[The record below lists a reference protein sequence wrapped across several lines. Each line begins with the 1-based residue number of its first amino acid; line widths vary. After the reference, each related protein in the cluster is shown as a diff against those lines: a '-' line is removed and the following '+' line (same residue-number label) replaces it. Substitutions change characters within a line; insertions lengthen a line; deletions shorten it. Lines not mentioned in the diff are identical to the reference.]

1 MVWADGASAA
11 CVASELVD
19 LSSIVI
25 EIPPHLGERISSKFL
40 QKSIGEHKS
49 NHRFAD
55 NSGRGDDAPVGAL
68 VSGLHRLFGD
78 HIGGAEGAAERGDRL
93 EVTADNDVF
102 AVGDAA
108 FEPAS
113 AIGAA
118 AETPGGFVVGNFVLH
133 FAAVG
138 ARGGYARADFH
149 GFDGL
154 DAHHGLRQTA
164 VEFFIPL
171 RVAAEAHGNLARDDF
186 EDAAD
191 GVAGLERGVDL
202 GFHFVLRGGIHAA
215 QRRINVGV
223 YGEDFVPGGFAV
235 EFDVAD
241 LNRVAGDFCAELPEQ
256 QLCQRSGSYAGGGF
270 AGGSTLEDVT
280 GVVKIKFLR
289 AGEVGMTR
297 ARSHELLVVAGEVWG
312 VLDGEGF
319 LPIGP
324 VAVFDAQRDG
334 RADGFAVAHAG
345 KDFGAVF
352 LDFLTA
358 AAAVAELA
366 AVQFVIDEIEID
378 RQGSRQAGDE
388 GEERL
393 SVGFTGGVEAK
404 HGRFGRSSVAVTW
417 LRVQRGEEGHAAGR

>member
-1 MVWADGASAA
+1 MASPAT
-11 CVASELVD
+11 
-19 LSSIVI
+19 
-25 EIPPHLGERISSKFL
+25 P
-40 QKSIGEHKS
+40 
-49 NHRFAD
+49 
-55 NSGRGDDAPVGAL
+55 
-68 VSGLHRLFGD
+68 
-78 HIGGAEGAAERGDRL
+78 AEGAAQRGDWL
-93 EVTADNDVF
+93 QVAAHDHVF

-108 FEPAS
+108 LESAS

-154 DAHHGLRQTA
+154 DAHDGLGETA
-164 VEFFIPL
+164 VEFLVPL
-171 RVAAEAHGNLARDDF
+171 RVAAEAYGNLARDDF

-202 GFHFVLRGGIHAA
+202 SFHFVLRGGIHAA

-223 YGEDFVPGGFAV
+223 YGEDFVPGGVAV

-241 LNRVAGDFCAELPEQ
+241 LNRVAGDFGAELAEQ
-256 QLCQRSGSYAGGGF
+256 QLCERSGSYAGGRF
-270 AGGSTLEDVT
+270 ASRSALEDVAR
-280 GVVKIKFLR
+280 VVKIKFLR
-289 AGEVGMTR
+289 AGEVGVAR
-297 ARSHELLVVAGEVWG
+297 ARGHQLLIVAGEVWG
-312 VLDGEGF
+312 VLDGKGF

-352 LDFLTA
+352 LDFLAA

-366 AVQFVIDEIEID
+366 AVQFVIDEVEVHG
-378 RQGSRQAGDE
+378 QGRRQAGKE

-393 SVGFTGGVEAK
+393 SVRFTGSVEAK
-404 HGRFGRSSVAVTW
+404 HSRFGRSSVAVPW
-417 LRVQRGEEGHAAGR
+417 LRVQRGRRGTLLGGSSLVEVLHLSSSDRFRMTGFCQAPGHA